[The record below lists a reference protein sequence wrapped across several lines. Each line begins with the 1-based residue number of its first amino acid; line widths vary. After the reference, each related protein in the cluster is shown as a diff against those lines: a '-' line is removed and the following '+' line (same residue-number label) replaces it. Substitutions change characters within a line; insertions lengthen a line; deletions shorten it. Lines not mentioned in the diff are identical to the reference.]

1 RGVCW
6 FWSMFTLTTRSLPS
20 YCWASASSI
29 GAMALHGPHH
39 SAQKSSSTGV
49 SDFSTSCSKAS
60 SLTWVIRSLTGKSP
74 WLGAQE
80 LRGNTQWGGRRRNT
94 RIGVIGYTQAPMKHG
109 LGGKKAGHGGLSF
122 IPAQLRA
129 RFKGGLPSRRQ
140 TASKYGVARR
150 LGGRKPASEAKRI

>member
-20 YCWASASSI
+20 YCWANSSSI

-74 WLGAQE
+74 WLGGAGTAGEHTMGWPTPQYKDRRHRLHSGAHE
-80 LRGNTQWGGRRRNT
+80 AWVGREEGRPWRLVVHSSAT
-94 RIGVIGYTQAPMKHG
+94 PGTIQGR
-109 LGGKKAGHGGLSF
+109 
-122 IPAQLRA
+122 
-129 RFKGGLPSRRQ
+129 PS
-140 TASKYGVARR
+140 
-150 LGGRKPASEAKRI
+150 KPPSDR